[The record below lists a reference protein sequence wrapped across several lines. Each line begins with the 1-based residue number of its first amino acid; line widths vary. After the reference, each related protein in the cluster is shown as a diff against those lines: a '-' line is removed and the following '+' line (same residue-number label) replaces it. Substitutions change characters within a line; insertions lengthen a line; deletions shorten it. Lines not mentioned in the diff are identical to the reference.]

1 MQKEEIEMA
10 IISTGM
16 VNWTVNGMNVNTKI
30 QSSPRNYNNRDS
42 RDIKYVVMHY
52 TGNEEDTDEANA
64 KYFANGSRGASAHF
78 FVDDNSIHQS
88 VELRD
93 IAWHCGASSY
103 KHKTCRNSNSIGIE
117 MCCTAGN
124 YKISTKTQKNAAYLC
139 ARNCELLGIK
149 ASQVDKYV
157 LRHYDVTGKK
167 CPAQYATNSKEW
179 KQFKTWVKNILKY
192 GDIAKPKTTTTVI
205 PVIDKE
211 VAPTVAKPT
220 LRVGS
225 NGTQVKNLQK
235 DLNYLGFKGVAGMK
249 LTVDGDF
256 GNNTKV
262 ALLAFQ
268 KKYGLTQDAIYGNMS
283 YVEMKKRLK

>member
-1 MQKEEIEMA
+1 MA

-16 VNWTVNGMNVNTKI
+16 VNWTVNGMKVNTTVK
-30 QSSPRNYNNRDS
+30 SKSTNYNNCIS

-52 TGNEEDTDEANA
+52 TGNKKDEALANC
-64 KYFANGSRGASAHF
+64 KYFANGSRGASAQF

-93 IAWHCGASSY
+93 IAWHCGCSVGY
-103 KHKTCRNSNSIGIE
+103 KTACRNSNSIGIE

-124 YKISTKTQKNAAYLC
+124 YKVSTKTQKNASFLC
-139 ARNCELLGIK
+139 ARICELLGIK
-149 ASQVDKYV
+149 ANQVDKYV
-157 LRHYDVTGKK
+157 LRHYDVVKTNKK
-167 CPAQYATNSKEW
+167 CPAQYVENSKEW

-192 GDIAKPKTTTTVI
+192 GDITKPKTTTVI
-205 PVIDKE
+205 PAIDKE
-211 VAPTVAKPT
+211 VTPTVAKPT

-235 DLNYLGFKGVAGMK
+235 DLNYLGFKDDEGKK
-249 LTVDGDF
+249 LSVDGDF
-256 GNNTKV
+256 GQSTKE

-268 KKYGLTQDAIYGNMS
+268 RKYGLTQDAIYGNDS
-283 YVEMKKRLK
+283 YAMMKKKCK

>member
-1 MQKEEIEMA
+1 MA

-16 VNWTVNGMNVNTKI
+16 VNWIVNGMKVNTKV
-30 QSSPRNYNNRDS
+30 QSNPNNYNDRVS
-42 RDIKYVVMHY
+42 REIKYIVMHY
-52 TGNEEDTDEANA
+52 TGNEKDTDEANA
-64 KYFANGSRGASAHF
+64 KYFANGSRGASATF

-124 YKISTKTQKNAAYLC
+124 YKISTKTQKNAAFLC

-149 ASQVDKYV
+149 ASQVDTYV

-167 CPAQYATNSKEW
+167 CPAQYVDNSKEW

-192 GDIAKPKTTTTVI
+192 GDIKKPSTTTTTTATVTT
-205 PVIDKE
+205 VATKE
-211 VAPTVAKPT
+211 KAPTIAKPT
-220 LRVGS
+220 LRIGS
-225 NGTQVKNLQK
+225 NGKQVKNLQK
-235 DLNYLGFKGVAGMK
+235 DLNYLGFKGADGKK

-268 KKYGLTQDAIYGNMS
+268 KKYGLTQDAIYGNDTYS
-283 YVEMKKRLK
+283 QLKKVLK

>member
-1 MQKEEIEMA
+1 MA
-10 IISTGM
+10 TISTGM
-16 VNWTVNGMNVNTKI
+16 VNWTVNGMKVNTKV
-30 QSSPRNYNNRDS
+30 QSSSKNYNNYAS
-42 RDIKYVVMHY
+42 RNVNYVVMHY

-93 IAWHCGASSY
+93 IAWHCGCSSGY
-103 KHKTCRNSNSIGIE
+103 KTACRNSNSIGIE

-124 YKISTKTQKNAAYLC
+124 YKISTKTQKNAAFLC

-157 LRHYDVTGKK
+157 LRHYDVVKTNKK
-167 CPAQYATNSKEW
+167 CPKQYVDNAKEW

-192 GDIAKPKTTTTVI
+192 GDIKKPSANATTVPNI
-205 PVIDKE
+205 EKE
-211 VAPTVAKPT
+211 KAPTIAKPT

-235 DLNYLGFKGVAGMK
+235 DLNYLGFKGADGKK

-268 KKYGLTQDAIYGNMS
+268 KKYGLTQDAIYGNDS
-283 YVEMKKRLK
+283 YAMMKKKCK

>member
-1 MQKEEIEMA
+1 MSTIK
-10 IISTGM
+10 TGM
-16 VNWTVNGMNVNTKI
+16 VNWTVNGMKVDTKT
-30 QSSPRNYNNRDS
+30 QSSSSNYNNYAS

-192 GDIAKPKTTTTVI
+192 GDIAKPKTTTAVI

-235 DLNYLGFKGVAGMK
+235 DLNYLGFKGVAGIK

-256 GNNTKV
+256 GNNTKI

-268 KKYGLTQDAIYGNMS
+268 KKYGLTQDAIYGNDS
-283 YVEMKKRLK
+283 YAMMKKKCK

>member
-1 MQKEEIEMA
+1 MA
-10 IISTGM
+10 IINTGI
-16 VNWTVNGMNVNTKI
+16 VNWTVNGMKI
-30 QSSPRNYNNRDS
+30 VSDFLSSSKNYNNYSS
-42 RDIKYVVMHY
+42 RDIRYIVMHY

-64 KYFANGSRGASAHF
+64 KYFANGSRSASAHF

-103 KHKTCRNSNSIGIE
+103 KHTNCRNSNSIGIE

-124 YKISTKTQKNAAYLC
+124 YKVSTKTQKNAAFLC
-139 ARNCELLGIK
+139 ARNCELLRIK

-157 LRHYDVTGKK
+157 LRHYDITGKK
-167 CPAQYATNSKEW
+167 CPAQYVDNPKEW

-192 GDIAKPKTTTTVI
+192 GDIKKPTTTTTSATTTT
-205 PVIDKE
+205 KE
-211 VAPTVAKPT
+211 KAPTIAKPI

-225 NGTQVKNLQK
+225 SGTQVKNLQK
-235 DLNYLGFKGVAGMK
+235 DLNYLGFRGADGKK

-262 ALLAFQ
+262 ALIAFQ
-268 KKYGLTQDAIYGNMS
+268 KKYGLVQDAIYGNDS
-283 YVEMKKRLK
+283 YFTMKKKCK

>member
-1 MQKEEIEMA
+1 MA
-10 IISTGM
+10 TISTGM
-16 VNWTVNGMNVNTKI
+16 VKWTVNGMKVVTNI
-30 QSSPRNYNNRDS
+30 QSDPDNYNNRSS

-52 TGNEEDTDEANA
+52 TGNKSKDTDENNA
-64 KYFANGSRGASAHF
+64 KYFANGNRASSAHF

-124 YKISTKTQKNAAYLC
+124 YKISTKTQKNAAFLC

-149 ASQVDKYV
+149 ANNVDTYV
-157 LRHYDVTGKK
+157 LRHHDVTGKK
-167 CPAQYATNSKEW
+167 CPAQYVDNSKEW

-192 GDIAKPKTTTTVI
+192 GDIKKPTETTTVVA
-205 PVIDKE
+205 PVTNKE
-211 VAPTVAKPT
+211 KAPTVAKPT

-235 DLNYLGFKGVAGMK
+235 DLNYLGFKGADGKK

-262 ALLAFQ
+262 ALLSFQ
-268 KKYGLTQDAIYGNMS
+268 KKYGLVQDAIYGNDSHSM
-283 YVEMKKRLK
+283 MKKKCK